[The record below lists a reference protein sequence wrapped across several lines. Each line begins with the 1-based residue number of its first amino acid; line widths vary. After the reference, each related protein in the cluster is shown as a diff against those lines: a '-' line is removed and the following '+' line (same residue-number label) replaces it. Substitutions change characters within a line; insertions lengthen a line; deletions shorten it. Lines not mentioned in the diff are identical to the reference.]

1 MVAQIQKIWNQI
13 AYYGSFSVSGKAIS
27 AFARWVR
34 RLLDHS
40 FIAST
45 LADEKIFYAADKSL
59 FGRLLQ
65 KIWSIFPWFGKKF
78 GGLAAN
84 SSFVASIGHWCRHWE
99 EIPLAAIGSF
109 LAAFSLGLFFRL
121 NTVIGGA
128 VLIFGL
134 ILMLIPATLGNALSN
149 SGILRFLTGHTF
161 ETKAEG
167 RIGIYLWP
175 CIFGLLLAAATYL
188 WGWLPAAAIL
198 ALAVGGAVLMTE
210 PAVGLCLCVFLTP
223 FLPTM
228 AMAGLIGVIILCYG
242 LRLMGGVEYRFRID
256 TAALLFI
263 AFGVILIFFAVT
275 GFAPSSSIRIAM
287 LECLFIA
294 AYPLM
299 ILLMDSKEKIH
310 AMVFLFCLGAFF
322 AGLVGLYQYLSGAVD
337 TTWTDTTLFEDLQ
350 LRVYSTFDNPNV
362 YGEYLLMA
370 IPMAGVMCYIAKRPL
385 MKIFYGGTTLLLLLN
400 LGLTYSRGCYLA
412 IMVAVFIFVWFG
424 ARQLMILCIPALLAL
439 PFVMPASI
447 VSRFASIINFAD
459 NSTSYRLSI
468 WQGTVSMLEHYW
480 MLGIGLG
487 ESAFNTVYP
496 LYAHDSTFAQHAHS
510 LYLQTLSETGIGGF
524 VLLICALFA
533 FLSIA
538 YVAQRKVRGTK
549 TMWFIIAMMAGIT
562 AFLFQG
568 IFDYVWYN
576 YRVFLLFFITMGITG
591 AVSYLVMK
599 EGKAVFD

>member
-1 MVAQIQKIWNQI
+1 
-13 AYYGSFSVSGKAIS
+13 
-27 AFARWVR
+27 
-34 RLLDHS
+34 
-40 FIAST
+40 
-45 LADEKIFYAADKSL
+45 
-59 FGRLLQ
+59 
-65 KIWSIFPWFGKKF
+65 
-78 GGLAAN
+78 
-84 SSFVASIGHWCRHWE
+84 
-99 EIPLAAIGSF
+99 
-109 LAAFSLGLFFRL
+109 
-121 NTVIGGA
+121 
-128 VLIFGL
+128 
-134 ILMLIPATLGNALSN
+134 
-149 SGILRFLTGHTF
+149 
-161 ETKAEG
+161 
-167 RIGIYLWP
+167 
-175 CIFGLLLAAATYL
+175 
-188 WGWLPAAAIL
+188 
-198 ALAVGGAVLMTE
+198 
-210 PAVGLCLCVFLTP
+210 
-223 FLPTM
+223 
-228 AMAGLIGVIILCYG
+228 
-242 LRLMGGVEYRFRID
+242 
-256 TAALLFI
+256 
-263 AFGVILIFFAVT
+263 
-275 GFAPSSSIRIAM
+275 M